1 MPPPVI
7 NQPRCRGARCG
18 GAPPLAPGSHGPGG
32 TFGGPFGRRPGAF
45 GWPGGFGNRPGAP
58 SVPPPIVG
66 HAPPPVRPPGVPVAP
81 PPIVGTAPP
90 PVLHPPA
97 PTAPGYPPSPPGYP
111 PPGYPPP
118 GYPPSGYPRDRRTDP
133 PPGYPPSWQSQ
144 YPPGYPPPFDPMQGG
159 YEDPSWGYAAD
170 GYYADSGQ
178 LESGGPAWDL
188 WNELFGSYLDTRNAG
203 VSVDGEAFPETT
215 VGDVR
220 KASLALSRELCLP
233 RYDFAD
239 LAATRAAWRDA
250 LTRINGLCASLAWA
264 APYPENERFWLS
276 DSLALAQR
284 LAAVDRRRNAMVARD
299 DGVLSLVADS
309 DPLTTWQDLR
319 AYFIVRRLVH
329 LDERKW
335 RYPETTV
342 GDVRQIVRLLNQHV
356 SDALDRLPATAHE
369 HGWLLGHVRRWRPIA
384 DAVKAHARQRSAEDR
399 YPDNAAFWRESR
411 KIAIALSTIH
421 DLVRTP
427 GYLDL
432 VAERAG
438 RSTS

>member
-1 MPPPVI
+1 MPMMGF
-7 NQPRCRGARCG
+7 REYARHRKVTLRAVQKAVEAG
-18 GAPPLAPGSHGPGG
+18 RIRATGQGRDRKIDSARADQDWLANTDPAAQSLLYSAGPNAPPAAVGGLASAAGAGESDGS
-32 TFGGPFGRRPGAF
+32 
-45 GWPGGFGNRPGAP
+45 
-58 SVPPPIVG
+58 
-66 HAPPPVRPPGVPVAP
+66 
-81 PPIVGTAPP
+81 
-90 PVLHPPA
+90 PA
-97 PTAPGYPPSPPGYP
+97 NPDAEDDP

-133 PPGYPPSWQSQ
+133 PPVYPPSRQSP
-144 YPPGYPPPFDPMQGG
+144 YPPSYPPPFDPMQG
-159 YEDPSWGYAAD
+159 YEDPSWGYAD
-170 GYYADSGQ
+170 DGGYYADSGQ

-319 AYFIVRRLVH
+319 AYFIARRLVH

-384 DAVKAHARQRSAEDR
+384 DAVKAHARQRSGEDR

-427 GYLDL
+427 GYLEL